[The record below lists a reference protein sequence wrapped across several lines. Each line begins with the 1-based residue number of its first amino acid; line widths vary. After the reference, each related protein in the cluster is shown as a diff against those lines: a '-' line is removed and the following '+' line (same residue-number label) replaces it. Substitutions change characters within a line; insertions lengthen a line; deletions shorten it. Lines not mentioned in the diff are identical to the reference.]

1 MAVAHPKRSSAAI
14 WLETAESK
22 LVLDFGAS
30 AHHRLAQEQL
40 DWWDLDAV
48 WISHFHVDHCLGLV
62 AFLFATRHAPQTRS
76 RTKPMR
82 IVGSQGIRELLDR
95 FDRVNDYKLL
105 DQPFDVEIVEVGALE
120 RFELAAGLTAIAMRT
135 PHTKDSLA
143 IRIEGET
150 GKTLIYTSDTGF
162 GKEIA
167 AFSKHAD
174 LMIIESSY
182 VKNKAVEIHLE
193 LAEAMYLIREARPK
207 RAMLN
212 HFYAEWDEV
221 DLNREVAMFDPL
233 CEVIE
238 AVDGLRVDV

>member
-1 MAVAHPKRSSAAI
+1 
-14 WLETAESK
+14 
-22 LVLDFGAS
+22 
-30 AHHRLAQEQL
+30 
-40 DWWDLDAV
+40 
-48 WISHFHVDHCLGLV
+48 
-62 AFLFATRHAPQTRS
+62 
-76 RTKPMR
+76 
-82 IVGSQGIRELLDR
+82 
-95 FDRVNDYKLL
+95 
-105 DQPFDVEIVEVGALE
+105 
-120 RFELAAGLTAIAMRT
+120 MRT

-143 IRIEGET
+143 IRIEDET